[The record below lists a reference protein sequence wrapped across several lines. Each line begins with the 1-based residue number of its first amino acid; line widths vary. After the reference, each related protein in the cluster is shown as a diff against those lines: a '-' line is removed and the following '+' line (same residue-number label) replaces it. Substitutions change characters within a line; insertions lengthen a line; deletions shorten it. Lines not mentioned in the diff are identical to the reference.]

1 MEGNLRF
8 SRFVFLFT
16 FSLVAF
22 ASSDS
27 IVSMISFL
35 GFKRGCKKTGN
46 GQGQSPMQGGQG
58 EAGWIGIYSEGYQQ

>member
-1 MEGNLRF
+1 MEANLSF
-8 SRFVFLFT
+8 SRFAFVFT

-22 ASSDS
+22 ASSHS

-46 GQGQSPMQGGQG
+46 GQGQSPMRGGQG
-58 EAGWIGIYSEGYQQ
+58 EAGCIGIYS